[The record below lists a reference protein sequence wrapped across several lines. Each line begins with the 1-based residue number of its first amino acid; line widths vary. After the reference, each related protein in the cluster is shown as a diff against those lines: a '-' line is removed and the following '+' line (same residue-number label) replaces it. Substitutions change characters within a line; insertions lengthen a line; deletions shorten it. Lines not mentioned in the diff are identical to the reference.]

1 MKGQSLLDYFCGNK
15 AFYLF
20 VNDYMSKKNRTSFI
34 LEDRYNINAQF
45 GCISNILLS
54 IKEELVSKEGGA
66 SARISVNE
74 LEKGIEYICK
84 KEKGVYKIDN
94 STFSSAALL
103 LLTVRNKIAHGDY
116 IIDGKKIILNYEGNK
131 IHIDIEKL
139 GLGIVASLKSY
150 LKLNNDKIY
159 KRVLFSSNKIE
170 ANRITKSIK
179 FDDLLKTFNKIEIM
193 LIKNDGTKVEENVK
207 NEVEELIKLYV
218 QTNNIAVFEEFK
230 NKDYKLEYKIE
241 PLKNHN
247 FKRIKKVLEDLPD
260 VTYREEIYI
269 IGHELSNDFDYNNLS
284 LISANLT
291 NLIMLKIIKDKKTI
305 DMDKI
310 TDTFTSEYGELY
322 FNYNNIAD
330 IGISIF
336 NSLLSYGKEDL
347 FENENIYTL
356 NPNTGFDYSKL
367 DFSKI
372 KVIQCN
378 DEITELNELIN
389 QRNGKAKEIKDNDDK
404 INKTNMS
411 LNAVRKQNKKN
422 VEQLL
427 EGKLQLLQ
435 SQKMNTSVLLSSLDQ
450 RINEINLYC
459 SNNQKYLK
467 NLGIVDGI
475 RNSIAHNNYRV
486 EIDDDIKLIFEDIYE
501 GKLTFKC
508 EVDIY
513 EFIDLILEN
522 SLIIKE
528 YIDSKNNQK
537 IK

>member
-1 MKGQSLLDYFCGNK
+1 MKEQSLLEYFLGNK

-20 VNDYMSKKNRTSFI
+20 INDYMFKQNRTSFI
-34 LEDRYNINAQF
+34 LEDKYNINAQL

-54 IKEELVSKEGGA
+54 IKEELVSKDGGA

-84 KEKGVYKIDN
+84 KENGEYKIDN

-103 LLTVRNKIAHGDY
+103 LLTIRNKIAHGDY
-116 IIDGKKIILNYEGNK
+116 IIDDKKIVLNHEGDK

-139 GLGIVASLKSY
+139 GLGIVTGLKSY

-159 KRVLFSSNKIE
+159 KRVLFSSNKIG
-170 ANRITKSIK
+170 ANETTR
-179 FDDLLKTFNKIEIM
+179 DLDNLLKSFNRVEIV
-193 LIKNDGTKVEENVK
+193 LTRNDGTKVDENVK
-207 NEVEELIKLYV
+207 SEIEGLIKLYV
-218 QTNNIAVFEEFK
+218 QTNDVDVFKKFK
-230 NKDYKLEYKIE
+230 NQDYKLAYKIE
-241 PLKNHN
+241 SLKNHN
-247 FKRIKKVLEDLPD
+247 FKRIKKILDSLPD
-260 VTYREEIYI
+260 VTYQDKINI
-269 IGHELSNDFDYNNLS
+269 IGHELSSDFDYNNLS

-305 DMDKI
+305 NMDKI
-310 TDTFTSEYGELY
+310 IDIFTSEYGELY
-322 FNYNNIAD
+322 FNYNNVAD

-336 NSLLSYGKEDL
+336 NSLLSYGKENL

-372 KVIQCN
+372 KVIQYD

-389 QRNGKAKEIKDNDDK
+389 QKKRKEKEIKDEDDK

-435 SQKMNTSVLLSSLDQ
+435 NQKMNTSVLLSSLEQ
-450 RINEINLYC
+450 RINEINLYR
-459 SNNQKYLK
+459 SNNQKYLE
-467 NLGIVDGI
+467 NLGVVNGI
-475 RNSIAHNNYRV
+475 RNSIAHNNYHI
-486 EIDDDIKLIFEDIYE
+486 EIDDDIKLVFEDIYE

-513 EFIDLILEN
+513 EFIELLCSN
-522 SLIIKE
+522 SLIVKD
-528 YIDSKNNQK
+528 YIDNKNNQK